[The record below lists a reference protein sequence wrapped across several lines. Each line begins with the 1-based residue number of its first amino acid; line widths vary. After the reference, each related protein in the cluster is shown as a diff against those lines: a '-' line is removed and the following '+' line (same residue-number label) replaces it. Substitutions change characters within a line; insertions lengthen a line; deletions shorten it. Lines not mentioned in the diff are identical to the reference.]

1 MPLDPVILPFTHWPV
16 AYSQGF
22 GSISSDVPAP
32 QGTASQELIAAISK
46 IPSDTVPTCATVFSR
61 GVVLGLASGA
71 IEILQWDESG
81 GASIGLS
88 PLSTTAGHR
97 RSPVVALLRVSAKD
111 IEGRSELLI
120 SAAENGEILKH
131 SLPSGRVLSSAT
143 VPFRP
148 NGVLPLDT
156 FLLVYG
162 RSTELR
168 ILHQSTLEPHIIMAG
183 MLSTWPIPLPLF
195 AERMVTLNDA
205 GDGQHWKIWSE
216 EGRVEPIT
224 SFGAPISFFNHANA
238 RFLTANRSNS
248 ITRANRSTRKSK
260 DSVKIKLGDPDY
272 GAIISVNT
280 VGEILWLIVQV
291 NGWCLYKWEEDKFL
305 EVTQQEFKGIGGAAS
320 SDAVDDHHRNWFG
333 VWNYAGDIIFAVVET
348 INGKTLCKP
357 QKLPASGKPKGV
369 QTLAMVFNFPTKHA
383 AHRSTM
389 VSPRV
394 VEPKDIV
401 LELFYF
407 AGEIRYRIGDLQTFT
422 WSPEHYPIHRAHHFF
437 NQRPPPKSF
446 TPPFPKSDSDH
457 PTVEIEDEPDGISH
471 AMPSNPQSSSLQ
483 VSDLPVSTLT
493 AALTATPP
501 KGPTYGPCNTG
512 TVFAGMLVFG
522 CGLFVNAYSLPRY
535 LLAFESPD
543 RTVEIQEE
551 GSNVTHLSGVTVS
564 DGSEYLVIG
573 TSFGAVYILNSNSW
587 EVSRRIALFGSPVL
601 YSMLL
606 SRTNALIRDMIV
618 IASRDGSVCIVNPRE
633 AKKIFTIPGHV
644 AQIQLLA
651 TPKNSN
657 ILIVLYEDRCGRV
670 CNLRNGKIDYQDEI
684 AIDNEEEWEIS
695 FVKVR
700 PTIPEDELI
709 YTDSRYTINGS
720 STVFVNMYI
729 LLSELTRA
737 ASEIARDGA
746 LVSQSRTLINTK
758 AVLSSLYSWRAFES
772 LANSELRPTNG
783 ELEEIGAVQVDYS
796 RLIELL
802 FLKRF
807 SSVKGESDDL
817 PSSTA
822 YVVPAKLGSRGIS
835 NTLTVFHAHQD
846 LLQISGE
853 ITAMVLMVCTALG
866 RVLLTVQLSDPAG
879 EQNEEN
885 VTLINAYYSRFVDIL
900 FSTTESIEGPQYKRP
915 WLRGFARFWTS
926 DHCDIRSA
934 ARKCLDM
941 RIVQLG
947 NRPKELSLT
956 ISRWRVML
964 PGVAG
969 AGRKSS
975 VTSYI
980 SRRRA
985 SSAADACNPPLDRV
999 NTADSNEFV
1008 GNDEFFDDSLDILS
1022 PASGVPADD
1031 TGKYS
1036 MDESAALATIILGN
1050 IAIKF
1055 ASRISHVAH
1064 REIVGALEILLLL
1077 SDGAE
1082 GGPSEDGKF
1091 TKEMQDI
1098 AIEFVGMGW
1107 QVWGDD
1113 KYFSTEVVIKR
1124 LVDFLGADPTP
1135 MMTSLGKNSSTDIE
1149 RLNGNTATIISALA
1163 EPAISDADSRRHE
1176 LLMSTVMSIA
1186 SQSINRAVE
1195 ICSSTIISSPGLQS
1209 RIGAVKF
1216 MYYVVCQRPEVLI
1229 DRLFPL
1235 VDATIATLD
1244 PSSSGVRN
1252 KLVSS
1257 ITALF
1262 NALVTTYPVVA
1273 SHRAQ
1278 QRLALSIRPDLLL
1291 VYDLRSG
1298 TQMASLEG
1306 AKNHCLEIHFS
1317 PEGRHVMG
1325 IDRETMDVFVW
1336 KLGHSF
1342 FSMIQSIGGGGPG
1355 SMGHHSGVGA
1365 HFAAHYRGATADA
1378 AGRDIVYPRFV
1389 GKFQANIQQFAL
1401 SDLKEDNMMIE
1412 VSWKQEKVI
1421 EITVKGTPQIFDFT
1435 NT

>member
-1 MPLDPVILPFTHWPV
+1 MPFDPVILPFTHWPV
-16 AYSQGF
+16 AYYQDF
-22 GSISSDVPAP
+22 GSIPSDVPTP
-32 QGTASQELIAAISK
+32 QGKASQELIAAISK
-46 IPSDTVPTCATVFSR
+46 IPSDTVLTCATVFSR

-71 IEILQWDESG
+71 IEILQWHESG
-81 GASIGLS
+81 GTSIGLS

-97 RSPVVALLRVSAKD
+97 RSPVVALLRVAAKD
-111 IEGRSELLI
+111 TEGRSELLI

-148 NGVLPLDT
+148 NGVLPIDT

-216 EGRVEPIT
+216 EARVEPIT
-224 SFGAPISFFNHANA
+224 SLGAPISFFNHANA
-238 RFLTANRSNS
+238 HFLTTNRSNS

-291 NGWCLYKWEEDKFL
+291 DGWCLYKWEEDKFL

-320 SDAVDDHHRNWFG
+320 SDAVDDNHRNWFG
-333 VWNYAGDIIFAVVET
+333 VWNHAGDIIFAVVET
-348 INGKTLCKP
+348 INGKTICKP
-357 QKLPASGKPKGV
+357 QKLPASGKPNGV
-369 QTLAMVFNFPTKHA
+369 QTLAMVFNFPTRHA
-383 AHRSTM
+383 AHRSTT

-394 VEPKDIV
+394 VEPTDIV
-401 LELFYF
+401 LDIFYF
-407 AGEIRYRIGDLQTFT
+407 AGEIRYRIGDLQTIT
-422 WSPEHYPIHRAHHFF
+422 WSQEQYPIHRPHHFF
-437 NQRPPPKSF
+437 NQRPPLKSF
-446 TPPFPKSDSDH
+446 APPFPKPDSDH
-457 PTVEIEDEPDGISH
+457 PTEIEDESHTIS
-471 AMPSNPQSSSLQ
+471 SNRQSSSLQ
-483 VSDLPVSTLT
+483 VSDLPVSTLA
-493 AALTATPP
+493 AALTATSP

-543 RTVEIQEE
+543 RTVEIHEE
-551 GSNVTHLSGVTVS
+551 GSNVTHLSGVTLS

-573 TSFGAVYILNSNSW
+573 TSGGAVYMLNSKSW

-618 IASRDGSVCIVNPRE
+618 IASRDGSVCIVNPHE
-633 AKKIFTIPGHV
+633 ARKIFTIPGHV
-644 AQIQLLA
+644 AQIRLLA

-670 CNLRNGKIDYQDEI
+670 CNLRNGKIDYQDEF
-684 AIDNEEEWEIS
+684 AIDNEEEWEITL
-695 FVKVR
+695 VKVR

-737 ASEIARDGA
+737 ASDIARDGA
-746 LVSQSRTLINTK
+746 QSRTLVNTK

-772 LANSELRPTNG
+772 LSSELRPTNG
-783 ELEEIGAVQVDYS
+783 ESKEIGAVQVDYS

-807 SSVKGESDDL
+807 SSVNGESDDS
-817 PSSTA
+817 PSSMA

-866 RVLLTVQLSDPAG
+866 LVLLTVQLSDPSG
-879 EQNEEN
+879 EQNGEKS
-885 VTLINAYYSRFVDIL
+885 TLIDAYYSRFVDVL
-900 FSTTESIEGPQYKRP
+900 FSTTESMEGQQYKRP

-934 ARKCLDM
+934 ARKCLEM

-947 NRPKELSLT
+947 IRPKELSLT

-969 AGRKSS
+969 GGRQAS

-985 SSAADACNPPLDRV
+985 SSAADTCNPPLDRV
-999 NTADSNEFV
+999 NTAESHEFV
-1008 GNDEFFDDSLDILS
+1008 GNDEVFDDSSDMPS
-1022 PASGVPADD
+1022 PSSGVPIDE

-1036 MDESAALATIILGN
+1036 IDESAALATIILGN
-1050 IAIKF
+1050 ITIKF
-1055 ASRISHVAH
+1055 ADRISHVAH
-1064 REIVGALEILLLL
+1064 REIVRALEILLLL

-1091 TKEMQDI
+1091 MKEIQDI

-1107 QVWGDD
+1107 QIWGDD

-1124 LVDFLGADPTP
+1124 LLDFFGADPTP
-1135 MMTSLGKNSSTDIE
+1135 VMTSLGKNSSTDIE
-1149 RLNGNTATIISALA
+1149 RVKDHTATLPSAPAALA
-1163 EPAISDADSRRHE
+1163 ITDADSRRHE
-1176 LLMSTVMSIA
+1176 LLKSTVISIA

-1195 ICSSTIISSPGLQS
+1195 ICSSTILSAPGLQS

-1216 MYYVVCQRPEVLI
+1216 MYYVVRQRPEILI

-1306 AKNHCLEIHFS
+1306 AKNHCLEINFS

-1325 IDRETMDVFVW
+1325 IDRETRDVLVW

-1342 FSMIQSIGGGGPG
+1342 LSMIQSIGGGGPG

-1365 HFAAHYRGATADA
+1365 HYAAHYKGATADA

-1389 GKFQANIQQFAL
+1389 GKFRANIQQFVL
-1401 SDLKEDNMMIE
+1401 SDLKENNMMID

-1421 EITVKGTPQIFDFT
+1421 EITVEGKCQIFDFT

>member
-1 MPLDPVILPFTHWPV
+1 MPLDTVILPFTHWPV
-16 AYSQGF
+16 AYYQGF
-22 GSISSDVPAP
+22 GSIPSDVPGT

-46 IPSDTVPTCATVFSR
+46 IPSDTVLTCATVFSR

-71 IEILQWDESG
+71 IEILQWDGSG
-81 GASIGLS
+81 GTSIGLS
-88 PLSTTAGHR
+88 PLSTTVGHR
-97 RSPVVALLRVSAKD
+97 RSPVVALLRVAAKD
-111 IEGRSELLI
+111 VEGRSELLI

-131 SLPSGRVLSSAT
+131 SLPSGRVLSSTT

-148 NGVLPLDT
+148 NGVLPIDT

-183 MLSTWPIPLPLF
+183 TLSTWPIPLPLF

-238 RFLTANRSNS
+238 HLLTANRSNS
-248 ITRANRSTRKSK
+248 ITRANRSTRMSK
-260 DSVKIKLGDPDY
+260 DSVKIKLGDPEY

-280 VGEILWLIVQV
+280 VGDILWLIVQV

-320 SDAVDDHHRNWFG
+320 SDAVDEHHRNWFG
-333 VWNYAGDIIFAVVET
+333 VWNREGDIIFAVVET

-357 QKLPASGKPKGV
+357 QKLPASEKPNGV
-369 QTLAMVFNFPTKHA
+369 QTLAMVFNFPTNHA
-383 AHRSTM
+383 AAIRSTM
-389 VSPRV
+389 VSPMI
-394 VEPKDIV
+394 VEPKGIV
-401 LELFYF
+401 LEFFYF

-422 WSPEHYPIHRAHHFF
+422 WSQEQYPVHRAHHFF
-437 NQRPPPKSF
+437 NQLPPPNSF
-446 TPPFPKSDSDH
+446 AQPFPKSDSDR
-457 PTVEIEDEPDGISH
+457 PTAVTEDQVCTV
-471 AMPSNPQSSSLQ
+471 PSNAQSSSLQ
-483 VSDLPVSTLT
+483 VSDLSASTLK
-493 AALTATPP
+493 AALAETPP
-501 KGPTYGPCNTG
+501 KGPTYGPCNTC

-522 CGLFVNAYSLPRY
+522 CDLSVNAYSLPRY

-551 GSNVTHLSGVTVS
+551 GSNVTHLSGVALS

-573 TSFGAVYILNSNSW
+573 TSGGAVYMLNSKTW
-587 EVSRRIALFGSPVL
+587 EVSSRIALFGSPVL

-606 SRTNALIRDMIV
+606 SRTNALVRDMIV

-644 AQIQLLA
+644 APIRLLA
-651 TPKNSN
+651 TPMNSN

-700 PTIPEDELI
+700 PTIPEDELM

-720 STVFVNMYI
+720 STVFVNMYV
-729 LLSELTRA
+729 LLSELTRS
-737 ASEIARDGA
+737 ASEIARDGET
-746 LVSQSRTLINTK
+746 SQSRTLINTK

-772 LANSELRPTNG
+772 ITSSELRPTNRQSK
-783 ELEEIGAVQVDYS
+783 EIGVVQVDDS

-807 SSVKGESDDL
+807 SSGNGESDAL
-817 PSSTA
+817 PSTIA
-822 YVVPAKLGSRGIS
+822 DVVPAKLGSRGIS

-853 ITAMVLMVCTALG
+853 ITAIVLMVCTALG
-866 RVLLTVQLSDPAG
+866 RALLTVQLSDPTG
-879 EQNEEN
+879 EQNEDKGP
-885 VTLINAYYSRFVDIL
+885 LIDAYYSRFVDVL
-900 FSTTESIEGPQYKRP
+900 FSTMETIDGLQYKRP

-941 RIVQLG
+941 RILQLG
-947 NRPKELSLT
+947 IRPKELSLT

-969 AGRKSS
+969 GGRKPSA
-975 VTSYI
+975 TSYI

-985 SSAADACNPPLDRV
+985 SSAADASNQLSDRV
-999 NTADSNEFV
+999 NAADSHEFV
-1008 GNDEFFDDSLDILS
+1008 GNDDIFDDSSDMPS
-1022 PASGVPADD
+1022 PSSGVPGDE
-1031 TGKYS
+1031 TSKCS

-1055 ASRISHVAH
+1055 AGQISHVAH

-1077 SDGAE
+1077 SDGAA
-1082 GGPSEDGKF
+1082 GGPSEDGRL
-1091 TKEMQDI
+1091 TEEMQDI

-1107 QVWGDD
+1107 HVWGDD
-1113 KYFSTEVVIKR
+1113 KYFSTDVVIKR

-1135 MMTSLGKNSSTDIE
+1135 MMTALGQNPPTDFE
-1149 RLNGNTATIISALA
+1149 RLNGNTATLTSALA
-1163 EPAISDADSRRHE
+1163 ATAITDADSRRHE
-1176 LLMSTVMSIA
+1176 LLLSTVISIA
-1186 SQSINRAVE
+1186 NQSINRVVE
-1195 ICSSTIISSPGLQS
+1195 ICSSTIISAPGLQS

-1216 MYYVVCQRPEVLI
+1216 MYYVVRHRPEILI

-1278 QRLALSIRPDLLL
+1278 QRLALSMRPDLLL

-1325 IDRETMDVFVW
+1325 IDRETREVFVW

-1342 FSMIQSIGGGGPG
+1342 LSIIQSIGGGGPG

-1365 HFAAHYRGATADA
+1365 HYAAHYKGATADA

-1389 GKFQANIQQFAL
+1389 GKLQANIQQFVL
-1401 SDLKEDNMMIE
+1401 PDLKDNNKMIDIC
-1412 VSWKQEKVI
+1412 WKQEKVI